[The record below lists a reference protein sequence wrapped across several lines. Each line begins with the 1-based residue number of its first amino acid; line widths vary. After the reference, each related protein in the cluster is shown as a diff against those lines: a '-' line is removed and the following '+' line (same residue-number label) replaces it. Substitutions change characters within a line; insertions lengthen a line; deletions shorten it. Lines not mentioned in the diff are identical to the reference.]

1 LVALVSPRGIIVGMS
16 HAKLL
21 PVAFEKPYLTLET
34 SFIAA
39 GSAFARPRMSIGHG
53 AKRGDSIGVY
63 RPQSEPRSTHQYVGC
78 FRLKETMALIWS
90 GGIE

>member
-1 LVALVSPRGIIVGMS
+1 MGQLKRSAGCCRQEQGLVALVSPRGIIV
-16 HAKLL
+16 
-21 PVAFEKPYLTLET
+21 ET

-39 GSAFARPRMSIGHG
+39 GSAFARSRMSIGHG
-53 AKRGDSIGVY
+53 AKRGDSIGVFK
-63 RPQSEPRSTHQYVGC
+63 PQSEPRSTHQYVGC